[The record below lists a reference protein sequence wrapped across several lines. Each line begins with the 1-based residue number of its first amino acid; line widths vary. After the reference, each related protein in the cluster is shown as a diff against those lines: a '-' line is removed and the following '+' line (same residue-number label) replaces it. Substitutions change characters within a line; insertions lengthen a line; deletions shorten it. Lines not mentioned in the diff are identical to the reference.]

1 MADFPSD
8 STCWMTQKWI
18 TYSENKKNKSVAFFF
33 LKGWKLILISEVL
46 IDIASKSMKLSTKLQ

>member
-33 LKGWKLILISEVL
+33 FKGLET
-46 IDIASKSMKLSTKLQ
+46 DFN